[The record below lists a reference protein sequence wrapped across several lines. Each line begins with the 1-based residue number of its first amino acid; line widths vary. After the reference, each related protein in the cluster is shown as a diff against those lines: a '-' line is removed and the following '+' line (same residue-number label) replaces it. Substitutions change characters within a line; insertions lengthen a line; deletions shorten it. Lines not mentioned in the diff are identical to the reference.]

1 MFSNLRLVKRY
12 FRAKWWKMRGTG
24 QEWGAEGHNSAMRGK
39 TKLKCHGLN
48 YSTAC
53 KIHFSDDYV
62 LF

>member
-1 MFSNLRLVKRY
+1 MISNLRLVKRY
-12 FRAKWWKMRGTG
+12 SRAKWLKKRGTG
-24 QEWGAEGHNSAMRGK
+24 WEWGAERHNSTMREK

-48 YSTAC
+48 YPTAC